1 MTTDAVTGAFS
12 YTGSHVARLLVE
24 RGRRVRT
31 LTNHPPADVPSGVE
45 ASPLRFDDPDGL
57 KRALDGTDTLYNTYW
72 VRFVHGTSS
81 FDRAV
86 ANTATLVDAAAAAG
100 VRRIVHVGIAN
111 VREGAGLPYFD
122 GKAACDD
129 IVRGSGLTY
138 AIVRPT
144 VLFGGRDVFISNIA
158 WLLRRFPVFAI
169 AGDGRY
175 GIQPVHVDDHA
186 RLMVEAGGRNVDEM
200 FDSAGPEAFTFEE
213 LVRELAAAVG
223 RHPRIVHGPPSL
235 VMAASRVIGGIV
247 RDVVLNREELDGLM
261 RGLLLSKEPARGTV
275 RFRAWLASAA
285 NDLGRA
291 YANEMARHYTAQPG
305 IRKDLAAR

>member
-1 MTTDAVTGAFS
+1 MTIDAVTGAFS
-12 YTGSHVARLLVE
+12 YTGSHIARLLLA

-31 LTNHPPADVPSGVE
+31 LTNHAPAIIPGGIEVFG
-45 ASPLRFDDPDGL
+45 LRFDDPDEL

-100 VRRIVHVGIAN
+100 VRRVVHVGIAN
-111 VREGAGLPYFD
+111 VTDGAGLPYFD
-122 GKAACDD
+122 SKAACDD
-129 IVRGSGLTY
+129 IVRRSGLSY

-158 WLLRRFPVFAI
+158 WILRRFPVFAI
-169 AGDGRY
+169 AGDGHY
-175 GIQPVHVDDHA
+175 GIQPIHVDDHA
-186 RLMVEAGGRNVDEM
+186 RLMIEAGARKGDEI

-213 LVRELAAAVG
+213 LVREIARAVG
-223 RHPRIVHGPPSL
+223 RRPRILHAPPSL
-235 VMAASRVIGGIV
+235 VMAASRVIGAIV

-261 RGLLLSKEPARGTV
+261 RGLMLSKEPARGTV
-275 RFRAWLASAA
+275 AFREWLAGTG
-285 NDLGRA
+285 NDLGLV
-291 YANEMARHYTAQPG
+291 YANEMNRHYRASPPE
-305 IRKDLAAR
+305 RRDLAAR

>member
-12 YTGSHVARLLVE
+12 YTGHHVARLLLE
-24 RGRRVRT
+24 RGRGVRT
-31 LTNHPPADVPSGVE
+31 LTNHPQADIPNGIEVF
-45 ASPLRFDDPDGL
+45 PLRFDDPDGL

-86 ANTATLVDAAAAAG
+86 ANTAALVDAAAAAG

-111 VREGAGLPYFD
+111 VTDGVGLPYFD

-129 IVRGSGLTY
+129 LVRGSGLSY

-158 WLLRRFPVFAI
+158 WILRRFPVFAI
-169 AGDGRY
+169 AGDGSY
-175 GIQPVHVDDHA
+175 GIQPIHVDDHA
-186 RLMVEAGGRNVDEM
+186 QLMVEAGARNGDEM

-213 LVRELAAAVG
+213 LVRGIARAVG
-223 RHPRIVHGPPSL
+223 RRSRIVHAPPSL
-235 VMAASRVIGGIV
+235 VMAASRVIGAVV

-261 RGLLLSKEPARGTV
+261 RGLMLSKEPSRGRV
-275 RFRAWLASAA
+275 AFREWLASAG
-285 NDLGRA
+285 NELGRV
-291 YANEMARHYTAQPG
+291 YANEMRRHYTATPDV
-305 IRKDLAAR
+305 RSDLAAR